1 MTAQGDG
8 ILARHEPA
16 YAEWLAANPQGFVLL
31 ERTYTIHRAA
41 CPSVRPLHGP
51 ERRPSLLGG
60 GVCCSRGVAPLE
72 FALIQLGDFAHLC
85 TRCKPQSDPDG
96 VGVHAEYA
104 AKMRAHLAEEHALI
118 NGIGVS
124 PGES

>member
-1 MTAQGDG
+1 MTAQEDG

-41 CPSVRPLHGP
+41 CPSVRPLRGP

-60 GVCCSRGVAPLE
+60 GVWCSRGVASLE
-72 FALIQLGDFAHLC
+72 FALLQLGEFAHLC
-85 TRCKPQSDPDG
+85 ARCKPQSDPDG
-96 VGVHAEYA
+96 VGMHAEYA
-104 AKMRAHLAEEHALI
+104 ANMRAHLAKERALHTA
-118 NGIGVS
+118 IGVS